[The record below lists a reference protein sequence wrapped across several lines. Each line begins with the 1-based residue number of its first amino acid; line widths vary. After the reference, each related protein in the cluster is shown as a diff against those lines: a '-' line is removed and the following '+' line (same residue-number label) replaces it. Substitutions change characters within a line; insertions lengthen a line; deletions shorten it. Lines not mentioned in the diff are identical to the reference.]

1 MRYQER
7 TYIGSP
13 IECIRN
19 KSMYNVSCS
28 SDIDV
33 FTPPIFSVSGTST
46 ASCVYNSI
54 EFSGTPY
61 TTILSAATSACTIT
75 ATCFSH
81 SVWRL
86 DVSENGQSVS
96 SGGTGFWT
104 GTTYTG
110 DTPTDTA
117 LGNALNNSFSS
128 LNYDY
133 YYDNLLYNIRKPYG
147 ASGLTV
153 SLCVDLYFVS
163 GAGPC
168 TGGTC
173 SNVCTEIGSTT
184 YPVLTSGS
192 TGVYVLDRDSDDTDF
207 DFEFKFTE
215 AQFSAFTST
224 RDLKFRYE
232 VFKFSTASGS
242 FRKPI
247 LFNAGYFDSS
257 DFLDN
262 KSSGS
267 TLSQKIPR
275 SSLSLD
281 GDYLIKG
288 YFQGDTLTD
297 YGKRLG
303 QKVDTSKNKSGTDNK
318 YYNPASYRDWYFS
331 ANYKADT
338 PNISLSAP
346 TQSRL
351 GALSVGTIYVGCV
364 SATTYTGFTTATT
377 VTTTCNT
384 GTTYV
389 LGTDISGDVLVSLN
403 GEVLSVGVDYSLSA
417 STSINGRTVKVVELF
432 TGTTTGDVITYA
444 FVLNGDA
451 NNFKYETI
459 DIDYAIVSGAT
470 GGQGDNNVYYNTTTS
485 KYELYTEI
493 NPAPSNDVYVTVNG
507 ATLANNIDYYRST
520 SVTKRIILE
529 GTVLSGDV
537 VQIYY
542 NSLANIS
549 DDIYTASHAINWS
562 IDNAPEESNGFFTL
576 EVDNFKSFTAITQS
590 ATTNYIARQH
600 DYTSDITFSGDVN
613 TIKYYRVKNTKEY
626 RTMCGDKIISEA
638 YSEIVPITIRYN
650 SINSY

>member
-33 FTPPIFSVSGTST
+33 FTPPIFSVDGTST

-75 ATCFSH
+75 ATCFSY

-128 LNYDY
+128 LSYDY

-153 SLCVDLYFVS
+153 SLCVDLYFLTD
-163 GAGPC
+163 GAFC

-207 DFEFKFTE
+207 DFEFNFTD
-215 AQFSAFTST
+215 AQFSAFTGD
-224 RDLKFRYE
+224 RKLKFRYE

-242 FRKPI
+242 FRKPT
-247 LFNAGYFDSS
+247 LFNAGYFDSTEIKY
-257 DFLDN
+257 D
-262 KSSGS
+262 KSGGYS
-267 TLSQKIPR
+267 LSQKIPH

-331 ANYKADT
+331 ANYKAET

-346 TQSRL
+346 NQSQL
-351 GALSVGTIYVGCV
+351 GDLTVGTIYISCQ
-364 SATTYTGFTTATT
+364 SATTATT
-377 VTTTCNT
+377 ICNT

-417 STSINGRTVKVVELF
+417 STSITGKRVKVVELF

-444 FVLNGDA
+444 FVSGGDSG
-451 NNFKYETI
+451 NFKYETI

-493 NPAPSNDVYVTVNG
+493 TPASGNDIYVTVNG
-507 ATLANNIDYYRST
+507 ATLANNIDYYQST
-520 SVTKRIILE
+520 SVAKRIILE

-537 VQIYY
+537 INMYY
-542 NSLANIS
+542 NSLANVS
-549 DDIYTASHAINWS
+549 DDIFNASHIINWN

-576 EVDNFKSFTAITQS
+576 EVDDFKSFTAITQS
-590 ATTNYIARQH
+590 ATTNYVAGQH

-613 TIKYYRVKNTKEY
+613 TVKYYRVKNTKEY

>member
-13 IECIRN
+13 IECVRN

-86 DVSENGQSVS
+86 DVFENGQSVS

-128 LNYDY
+128 LSYDY

-153 SLCVDLYFVS
+153 SLCVDLYFLTD
-163 GAGPC
+163 GAFC

-207 DFEFKFTE
+207 DFEFNFTD

-247 LFNAGYFDSS
+247 LFNAGYFDST
-257 DFLDN
+257 DILYD
-262 KSSGS
+262 KSGGYS
-267 TLSQKIPR
+267 LSQKIPR
-275 SSLSLD
+275 
-281 GDYLIKG
+281 
-288 YFQGDTLTD
+288 
-297 YGKRLG
+297 R
-303 QKVDTSKNKSGTDNK
+303 
-318 YYNPASYRDWYFS
+318 W
-331 ANYKADT
+331 
-338 PNISLSAP
+338 
-346 TQSRL
+346 
-351 GALSVGTIYVGCV
+351 
-364 SATTYTGFTTATT
+364 
-377 VTTTCNT
+377 
-384 GTTYV
+384 
-389 LGTDISGDVLVSLN
+389 
-403 GEVLSVGVDYSLSA
+403 
-417 STSINGRTVKVVELF
+417 
-432 TGTTTGDVITYA
+432 
-444 FVLNGDA
+444 
-451 NNFKYETI
+451 
-459 DIDYAIVSGAT
+459 
-470 GGQGDNNVYYNTTTS
+470 
-485 KYELYTEI
+485 
-493 NPAPSNDVYVTVNG
+493 
-507 ATLANNIDYYRST
+507 
-520 SVTKRIILE
+520 
-529 GTVLSGDV
+529 
-537 VQIYY
+537 
-542 NSLANIS
+542 
-549 DDIYTASHAINWS
+549 
-562 IDNAPEESNGFFTL
+562 
-576 EVDNFKSFTAITQS
+576 
-590 ATTNYIARQH
+590 
-600 DYTSDITFSGDVN
+600 
-613 TIKYYRVKNTKEY
+613 
-626 RTMCGDKIISEA
+626 
-638 YSEIVPITIRYN
+638 
-650 SINSY
+650 

>member
-128 LNYDY
+128 LSYDY

-153 SLCVDLYFVS
+153 SLCVDLYFLTD
-163 GAGPC
+163 GAFC

-207 DFEFKFTE
+207 DFEFNFTD

-247 LFNAGYFDSS
+247 LFNR
-257 DFLDN
+257 
-262 KSSGS
+262 
-267 TLSQKIPR
+267 LS
-275 SSLSLD
+275 
-281 GDYLIKG
+281 
-288 YFQGDTLTD
+288 
-297 YGKRLG
+297 
-303 QKVDTSKNKSGTDNK
+303 
-318 YYNPASYRDWYFS
+318 
-331 ANYKADT
+331 
-338 PNISLSAP
+338 
-346 TQSRL
+346 
-351 GALSVGTIYVGCV
+351 
-364 SATTYTGFTTATT
+364 
-377 VTTTCNT
+377 
-384 GTTYV
+384 
-389 LGTDISGDVLVSLN
+389 
-403 GEVLSVGVDYSLSA
+403 
-417 STSINGRTVKVVELF
+417 
-432 TGTTTGDVITYA
+432 
-444 FVLNGDA
+444 
-451 NNFKYETI
+451 
-459 DIDYAIVSGAT
+459 
-470 GGQGDNNVYYNTTTS
+470 
-485 KYELYTEI
+485 
-493 NPAPSNDVYVTVNG
+493 
-507 ATLANNIDYYRST
+507 
-520 SVTKRIILE
+520 
-529 GTVLSGDV
+529 
-537 VQIYY
+537 
-542 NSLANIS
+542 
-549 DDIYTASHAINWS
+549 
-562 IDNAPEESNGFFTL
+562 
-576 EVDNFKSFTAITQS
+576 
-590 ATTNYIARQH
+590 
-600 DYTSDITFSGDVN
+600 
-613 TIKYYRVKNTKEY
+613 
-626 RTMCGDKIISEA
+626 
-638 YSEIVPITIRYN
+638 
-650 SINSY
+650 

>member
-61 TTILSAATSACTIT
+61 TTILSAATSACTII

-128 LNYDY
+128 LSYDY

-153 SLCVDLYFVS
+153 SLCVDLYFLTD
-163 GAGPC
+163 GAFC

-207 DFEFKFTE
+207 DFEFNFTD
-215 AQFSAFTST
+215 AQFSAFTGD
-224 RDLKFRYE
+224 RKLKFRYE

-247 LFNAGYFDSS
+247 LFNAGYFDSTEIKYDKHGGYS
-257 DFLDN
+257 
-262 KSSGS
+262 
-267 TLSQKIPR
+267 LSQKIPH

-331 ANYKADT
+331 ANYKAET

-346 TQSRL
+346 SQSQL
-351 GALSVGTIYVGCV
+351 GELTVGTIYISCQ
-364 SATTYTGFTTATT
+364 SATTATT
-377 VTTTCNT
+377 ICNT

-417 STSINGRTVKVVELF
+417 STSITGKRVKVVELF

-444 FVLNGDA
+444 FVSGGDSG
-451 NNFKYETI
+451 NFKYETI

-493 NPAPSNDVYVTVNG
+493 TPASGNDIYVTVNG
-507 ATLANNIDYYRST
+507 ATLANNIDYYQST
-520 SVTKRIILE
+520 SVAKRIILE

-537 VQIYY
+537 INMYY
-542 NSLANIS
+542 NSLANVS
-549 DDIYTASHAINWS
+549 DDIFNASHIINWS

-576 EVDNFKSFTAITQS
+576 EVDDFKSFTAITQS
-590 ATTNYIARQH
+590 ATTNYVTRQH
-600 DYTSDITFSGDVN
+600 DYTSEITFSGDVN
-613 TIKYYRVKNTKEY
+613 TVKYYRVKNTKEY